1 MMKKFEIIDEA
12 PVRLIRTE
20 YTNVFSCLSP
30 EQATVFEEKLKWGCR
45 SALGI
50 AQRARTCYDRNA
62 LKREGM
68 NIETIYAC

>member
-45 SALGI
+45 SALSI
-50 AQRARTCYDRNA
+50 AQR
-62 LKREGM
+62 ES
-68 NIETIYAC
+68 